1 MPQRSV
7 SNIKKELHTLIDKID
22 NKDLL
27 QATLTILIQSN
38 SSQDEFVLT
47 DEELKIL
54 KKREADFLSGKDKGL
69 TLDELKRKMNKKY
82 GL

>member
-1 MPQRSV
+1 MPQKSV
-7 SNIKKELHTLIDKID
+7 SNIKKELYTIIEKID

-38 SSQDEFVLT
+38 SSKDDFILT
-47 DEELKIL
+47 AEELKLL

-69 TLDELKRKMNKKY
+69 TLDEFKRKMNKKY